1 MTQQLITLTGIN
13 PSSPVP
19 GKHRE
24 IRTNQGPSGGFVP
37 GREAVIFCNK
47 LASVGS
53 GAIDGKGDAL
63 NTPVM
68 VSDEADVIARAGRK
82 SEALLLWRTFRRA
95 NPATTVLYLLLV
107 PPGTGTA
114 TCDFTFATVPTG
126 TGRIR
131 IDSCGESE
139 YVSFDSLDTV
149 TTVAARVKDKINEIA
164 HWPIAASNVNGVL
177 TTAASWAGSRG
188 DHYINKLRITIVT
201 SGIAMTVTKGS
212 VTAGSADDDQTTAI
226 ASLETMPIF
235 YQVNPKVVT
244 SAVTSTDNGIGE
256 HMAAVAQ
263 WVAPQGGKEQVVYTG
278 QVGTPSQATTVA
290 ISMNSEWAKHV
301 HQEGSDWSCG
311 MLASHHCGAVAYKEA
326 SHPGAR
332 MTDYGINS
340 SDLYFVPPPFAVA
353 DRVTEAE
360 KITLLNNGVSVI
372 GFTSTGRGYIVRDV
386 TTKSLHNGATDYRA
400 RSGHI
405 PSVCADWVQLFQGE
419 ANSVM
424 QPFVADDWTE
434 GQRPIPQFST
444 PKDLKEV
451 GRRCIGLRTGEGQFV
466 TLDPSQVEAMVA
478 SLYAE
483 RQANGLSLSVGIAA
497 VRHNDK
503 RYLLVNETSPSI

>member
-1 MTQQLITLTGIN
+1 MSQLIQLTGIDPN
-13 PSSPVP
+13 SPKP
-19 GKHRE
+19 GSFRE

-37 GREAVIFCNK
+37 GREAVILCNK

-53 GAIDGKGDAL
+53 ASVDGKGDAL
-63 NTPVM
+63 NTPVL
-68 VSDEADVIARAGRK
+68 VTDEADVIARCGRK
-82 SEALLLWRTFRRA
+82 SEGLLLWRTFRRS
-95 NPATTVLYLLLV
+95 NPATTPLYLDIV

-114 TCDFTFATVPTG
+114 TCDFAFATTPTG
-126 TGRIR
+126 VGRIR

-139 YVSFDSLDTV
+139 YVSFDATDTV
-149 TTVAARVKDKINEIA
+149 TTVAARVKDKINEIG
-164 HWPIAASNVNGVL
+164 HWPIAASNVSGVL
-177 TTAASWAGSRG
+177 TTAASWAGTRG
-188 DHYINKLRITIVT
+188 DHYVNKLRITIVT

-212 VTAGSADDDQTTAI
+212 VTGGGADDDQTTAI
-226 ASLETMPIF
+226 SGLNTLSYF

-256 HMAAVAQ
+256 HMAALAQ
-263 WVAPQGGKEQVVYTG
+263 WVAPQGGKEQVVYIG
-278 QVGTPSQATTVA
+278 QVGTPSQATAVA
-290 ISMNSEWAKHV
+290 ISMNSEWSKQVCA
-301 HQEGSDWSCG
+301 EGSDWSPG
-311 MLASHHCGAVAYKEA
+311 MLAAHHCGACAYKEA

-332 MTDYGINS
+332 MTGYGRNS
-340 SDLYFVPPPFAVA
+340 GDLYFVPAPFAVA

-360 KITLLNNGVSVI
+360 IITLLNNGCTVI
-372 GFTSTGRGYIVRDV
+372 NFTTTGRGYIERDV
-386 TTKSLHNGATDYRA
+386 TTKSLHNGATDYKA

-405 PSVCADWVQLFQGE
+405 PSVCADFVQLFQGE
-419 ANSVM
+419 ANAVM
-424 QPFVADDWTE
+424 QPFVADDWSE

-444 PKDLKEV
+444 PKDIKEV

-466 TLDPSQVEAMVA
+466 TLDPSQIDAMVA
-478 SLYAE
+478 SLTAE